1 MRQTFIQLL
10 KIDQIKGLCF
20 VRPDYM
26 EPVNLNTKKKKSRR
40 RRTPSPV
47 EFIIEEDSDG
57 VDDVDA
63 QANIA
68 QVDGGDTDSSESE
81 EAPDEDPSDD
91 DFEPSH
97 AVRVKPRQSKRNNS
111 GAAIKRVFSDNRTVY
126 YHEDFDSMSS
136 DEEVIP
142 KSSKRQKP
150 KTSEKR
156 PSESQGPS
164 KNAKKKKI
172 DNEIE
177 GASKKGP
184 KIINT
189 QKNHDDSHPIFSP
202 FKGGKFN
209 EKSSSLYEQ
218 IVRSVEVLG
227 DGKKATDGV
236 SLKNIKTYLEKNF
249 KRNVQH
255 KQFIKKLND
264 AVNQGL
270 SKGQFIRTTLGKVV
284 VLVHKSFQ
292 SITNKYHFAGNF
304 QSIHCAQPTL

>member
-26 EPVNLNTKKKKSRR
+26 EPINLHTNKKKSRR

-57 VDDVDA
+57 VVDVDA

-81 EAPDEDPSDD
+81 ETPDEDPSDD

-97 AVRVKPRQSKRNNS
+97 AVRLKPRQSKRNNS

-142 KSSKRQKP
+142 KSSK
-150 KTSEKR
+150 
-156 PSESQGPS
+156 
-164 KNAKKKKI
+164 
-172 DNEIE
+172 
-177 GASKKGP
+177 
-184 KIINT
+184 
-189 QKNHDDSHPIFSP
+189 SP
-202 FKGGKFN
+202 PT
-209 EKSSSLYEQ
+209 
-218 IVRSVEVLG
+218 I
-227 DGKKATDGV
+227 T
-236 SLKNIKTYLEKNF
+236 
-249 KRNVQH
+249 RNRR
-255 KQFIKKLND
+255 L
-264 AVNQGL
+264 
-270 SKGQFIRTTLGKVV
+270 
-284 VLVHKSFQ
+284 
-292 SITNKYHFAGNF
+292 
-304 QSIHCAQPTL
+304 